1 MILFSCSKK
10 SHDELNDIVN
20 TKNFFNDVIN
30 NTSYYFSFN
39 KNNDFL
45 SFDPKKNY
53 SVTWTYQKSEVN
65 EYQKQQKIFLKFN
78 FLKKFYLEKIG
89 TIFCLPLITK
99 IGEAPNNGIIKD
111 YQKELFKF
119 QILDKNKKD
128 DNNEIKETVI
138 EFTKKQLE
146 DTNKITNFDV
156 GQNEYEII
164 FIVSIFSKSL
174 SFESID
180 DLEKQKN
187 DIGTKN
193 VNIFLHLKLEKNNN

>member
-10 SHDELNDIVN
+10 SHDELNDIAN

-99 IGEAPNNGIIKD
+99 IGETPNNGITKD

-119 QILDKNKKD
+119 QILDKNEKD
-128 DNNEIKETVI
+128 DNNEIKEIII

-146 DTNKITNFDV
+146 DTNKGTNFDV
-156 GQNEYEII
+156 GQNEYEMI

-187 DIGTKN
+187 DIGTKS
-193 VNIFLHLKLEKNNN
+193 VNIFLHLKLKKKQ